1 MYIQFIGSNL
11 VRLARAAL
19 FALLIAAA
27 AVTAS
32 PAAAAVPGLD
42 RTEDMSSLDSHNFK
56 GANAKCPPGKKVIGG
71 GAMLSGGGAKIGLVS
86 LGPNADNTIY
96 GVAAQEISGG
106 TTESW
111 RVTAYALCANASAVP
126 GLEKVEGPPSAHNS
140 LEFKQAFADCPTG
153 KKLVGLGASVL
164 PVNNGAVALFQMV
177 PRTSSLKGV
186 TVGAAEI
193 DGGTTQ
199 NWSVRAVALCVNQNS
214 AIDVELVS
222 MTDSSGTGVG
232 IVRTLN
238 CPAGKKVISGGLS
251 VLDAPFSRLTGIR
264 IEPREDKD
272 LRSITLIARESAL
285 GTTAKWKMTSYA
297 LCATP

>member
-42 RTEDMSSLDSHNFK
+42 RAEGMSNLDSQNFK
-56 GANAKCPPGKKVIGG
+56 GADAKCPPGKKVIGG
-71 GAMLSGGGAKIGLVS
+71 GAQLFGGGAKIGLVS
-86 LGPNADNTIY
+86 LGPNADKTIY
-96 GVAAQEISGG
+96 GVTAQEISGG

-126 GLEKVEGPPSAHNS
+126 DLERVEGRPSVHDS
-140 LEFKQAFADCPTG
+140 FEFKQAFVDCPTG
-153 KKLVGLGASVL
+153 KKLVGMGATVL
-164 PVNNGAVALFQMV
+164 PVKNGAVALFQMV

-199 NWSVRAVALCVNQNS
+199 KWSVRAVALCVNQNS
-214 AIDVELVS
+214 AINVELVS
-222 MTDSSGTGVG
+222 KTDSSGTGAS

-238 CPAGKKVISGGLS
+238 CPAGKKVISGGLT
-251 VLDAPFSRLTGIR
+251 VLDAPFTRLIGIR

-272 LRSITLIARESAL
+272 LRSITLIARESEL
-285 GTTAKWKMTSYA
+285 GTANWKMTSYA